1 MWISE
6 TKKLLLSDKT
16 ILSGAEK
23 KLEAGTYCKSL
34 SISVTLLMLLRHV
47 TMGKSNHFS
56 GRQ

>member
-1 MWISE
+1 MWLSE
-6 TKKLLLSDKT
+6 TKRLLLSDKT
-16 ILSGAEK
+16 ILNEAK

-56 GRQ
+56 GQQ